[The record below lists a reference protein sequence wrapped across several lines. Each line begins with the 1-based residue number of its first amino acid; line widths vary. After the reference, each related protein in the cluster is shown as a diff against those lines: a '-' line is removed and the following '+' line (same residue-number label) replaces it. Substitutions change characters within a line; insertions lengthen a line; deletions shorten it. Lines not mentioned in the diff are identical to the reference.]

1 MHTIWTRIFPIGHY
15 FPYSCFLII
24 SAEIFTSPCLP
35 RASSSFLR
43 SCKHSAYALCFTFSS
58 QIPPQIF
65 WHSFFN
71 WHHITRLFVSFQL
84 LKQSFLIAFKQSVLS
99 QYCVVLLTTPPFC
112 CLDGHPLLEFF
123 YYNNNC
129 FGDRS
134 ARYSGTSI

>member
-1 MHTIWTRIFPIGHY
+1 MHTIWTRILILQLGTIFL
-15 FPYSCFLII
+15 SCFLII
-24 SAEIFTSPCLP
+24 GAEIFTSPCLP

-71 WHHITRLFVSFQL
+71 WHHITRLFVYFQL

-99 QYCVVLLTTPPFC
+99 QYCVFLLTTPHHLQHLPGWSPFTQV
-112 CLDGHPLLEFF
+112 LL
-123 YYNNNC
+123 
-129 FGDRS
+129 RQ
-134 ARYSGTSI
+134 